1 MTTANLIIKI
11 PALVC
16 ADSRAIAKISAR
28 VDKSPEAVRN
38 ALKFETFG
46 EGPDEIRSVAI
57 NSYNAQ
63 LSFVTCSIP
72 KPRDYAEG

>member
-16 ADSRAIAKISAR
+16 ADSRAIAKIAAR

-46 EGPDEIRSVAI
+46 EGPDEI
-57 NSYNAQ
+57 
-63 LSFVTCSIP
+63 
-72 KPRDYAEG
+72 